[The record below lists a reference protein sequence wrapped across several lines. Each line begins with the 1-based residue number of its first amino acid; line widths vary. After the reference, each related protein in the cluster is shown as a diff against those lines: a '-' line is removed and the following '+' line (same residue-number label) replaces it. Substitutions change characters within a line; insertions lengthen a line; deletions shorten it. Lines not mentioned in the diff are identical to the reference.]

1 MNPQRL
7 PMLACLLALTL
18 SAFGATSGLSPFIVN
33 PNAYLPGRHYQLIKS
48 PQPAPANNQIE
59 VIEAFSFACPH
70 CFEFEPLINAWRA
83 RLGDDVAFQRL
94 PVVFGRTAWKTLAK
108 AFFTAETLNVVDR
121 VEKPIF
127 DAIHVEKRQLAD
139 AAALRP
145 IFEAQGVS
153 ADAFLQA
160 FNSKEIDEKVQAA
173 EQKLAQ
179 FGVTGVPTLIVNGK
193 YETSTSLTGDYRTLL
208 KVVDYLIAKEREA
221 KVPAE

>member
-7 PMLACLLALTL
+7 PMLVCLLALTL
-18 SAFGATSGLSPFIVN
+18 PTFGAATGLSPFITN
-33 PNAYLPGRHYQLIKS
+33 PNAYFPGQHYQLIKS
-48 PQPAPANNQIE
+48 PQPAPVHDKIE

-83 RLGDDVAFQRL
+83 KLGDDVVFQRL
-94 PVVFGRTAWKTLAK
+94 PVVFGRTTWKALAQ
-108 AFFTAETLNVVDR
+108 AFFTAEALNVVDK

-127 DAIHVEKRQLAD
+127 DAIHIEKRQLVD

-145 IFEAQGVS
+145 IFAAQGVS
-153 ADAFLQA
+153 ADAFSQA
-160 FNSKEIDEKVQAA
+160 FNSKEVDEKVRAA
-173 EQKLAQ
+173 EHKLAR
-179 FGVTGVPTLIVNGK
+179 FGVSGVPTLIVNGK
-193 YETSTSLTGDYRTLL
+193 YETSTSMTGDYPTLL